1 MTEADFYRDSFLGL
15 IRWLDEIFLG
25 IEKFIAEWTIPAV
38 IIAGII
44 FMGFILLNKSVPSEK

>member
-38 IIAGII
+38 IITGII